1 MANDINN
8 FVDNMDLNISNSF
21 THMLDTENSDEL
33 NVIRCSPY
41 ITDDLLLQSMENRKY
56 GLNILSLNCQSL
68 HAKFDYIR
76 LLIDKFMQKDCPLQA
91 ICLQETWF
99 SSETD
104 LSLYSI
110 PGYHMISTG
119 HYASNHGGLVIYLNK
134 KWEYKLIADVTE
146 SKLWEKQII
155 EIFDPNKNQRQKI
168 IIGNIYRPPY
178 NLRDSLNTFMMEFN
192 STLLEHHTNSQ
203 KIYMC
208 GDYNVDLLK
217 LNSIPFN
224 ETYFDNILSA
234 GYIPKITLPT
244 RLSENSTLI
253 DNIFTTNLSSDL
265 SAYIL
270 DMYISDHQPII
281 LYTNDDLP
289 PARNKFITIRT
300 NTDDQKDHFKQRFHH
315 KHIFDQL
322 DTNIHVNDPNHNY
335 EILEHALKET
345 HSECFPERRVKF
357 NDKKHKKTPWITN
370 GILRSINSRN
380 KLYKKLKK
388 TKIDS
393 LSYITKKS
401 NFNRYRNTLNKTI
414 TNAKRVY
421 YKAIFN
427 LYKHDMKKTWG
438 VISETLNRKVK
449 NSVLETMTINGQDC
463 SNREIIVEN
472 FNTFFATIG
481 EKNEHNIHTHEGSHF
496 SNYLTDDIKCKFA
509 FHLIDNNATIRII
522 KHTKISTSKGHDGIS
537 SELLKLI
544 TNDISKCIT
553 VIINQSL
560 TSGIFPNS
568 LKIAKVTP
576 IFKKENSKLITN
588 YRPISVL
595 PVISKIFESVI
606 HEQLSEYF
614 IANDL
619 FCPQQ
624 YGFRKNSSTELAALE
639 LLDRVLGQMDKHKIP
654 INFHIDLSKAFDS
667 LRHDILL
674 DKLSYYGITLPAKKL
689 IESYLSN
696 RKQFVQIGN
705 IKSTMRLVSTGVPQG
720 SIVGPLLFNIF
731 INDII
736 KACSKFAFI
745 LYADDTT
752 LNSTLD
758 SFGNDTEEIQNSI
771 ISELKKVFK
780 WLDVNKLCLN
790 LSKSKFM
797 LFQMPQK
804 RVPNLLFNI
813 DRMHIEQVTEFNFLG
828 LIIDSNLNWKAHLNA
843 ISTKISRI
851 IGLLHKLKYIFP
863 KQVLHSIY
871 NSLIMPHLNY
881 SLLAWGIKSHKIEQ
895 LQKKA
900 IRVLYSKSP
909 LAHTEPLFIK
919 MNQPKLSDLYTCQ
932 LLKLYYRLYRNK
944 LPRYFDNFLP
954 EFGIHNHTLRNDLI
968 RLPAIRCEFGEMNAK
983 YQMHLRLRELAS
995 PPDTPEYPPI
1005 EISEATL
1012 GTSVRCFSNYLKTQ
1026 FVRSYSNLCNI
1037 NDCFVCNN
1045 SN

>member
-1 MANDINN
+1 
-8 FVDNMDLNISNSF
+8 
-21 THMLDTENSDEL
+21 
-33 NVIRCSPY
+33 
-41 ITDDLLLQSMENRKY
+41 
-56 GLNILSLNCQSL
+56 
-68 HAKFDYIR
+68 
-76 LLIDKFMQKDCPLQA
+76 
-91 ICLQETWF
+91 
-99 SSETD
+99 
-104 LSLYSI
+104 
-110 PGYHMISTG
+110 
-119 HYASNHGGLVIYLNK
+119 
-134 KWEYKLIADVTE
+134 
-146 SKLWEKQII
+146 
-155 EIFDPNKNQRQKI
+155 
-168 IIGNIYRPPY
+168 
-178 NLRDSLNTFMMEFN
+178 
-192 STLLEHHTNSQ
+192 
-203 KIYMC
+203 
-208 GDYNVDLLK
+208 
-217 LNSIPFN
+217 
-224 ETYFDNILSA
+224 
-234 GYIPKITLPT
+234 
-244 RLSENSTLI
+244 
-253 DNIFTTNLSSDL
+253 
-265 SAYIL
+265 
-270 DMYISDHQPII
+270 
-281 LYTNDDLP
+281 
-289 PARNKFITIRT
+289 
-300 NTDDQKDHFKQRFHH
+300 
-315 KHIFDQL
+315 
-322 DTNIHVNDPNHNY
+322 
-335 EILEHALKET
+335 
-345 HSECFPERRVKF
+345 
-357 NDKKHKKTPWITN
+357 
-370 GILRSINSRN
+370 
-380 KLYKKLKK
+380 
-388 TKIDS
+388 
-393 LSYITKKS
+393 
-401 NFNRYRNTLNKTI
+401 
-414 TNAKRVY
+414 
-421 YKAIFN
+421 
-427 LYKHDMKKTWG
+427 MKKTWG

-449 NSVLETMTINGQDC
+449 NSVTETMTINGQDC
-463 SNREIIVEN
+463 SDREIIVEN
-472 FNTFFATIG
+472 FSTFFATIG

-522 KHTKISTSKGHDGIS
+522 KHTKISTGKGHDGIS
-537 SELLKLI
+537 SEFLKLI

-576 IFKKENSKLITN
+576 IFKKENSKLITS

-674 DKLSYYGITLPAKKL
+674 DKLSYYGITHPAKKL

-720 SIVGPLLFNIF
+720 SIV
-731 INDII
+731 
-736 KACSKFAFI
+736 
-745 LYADDTT
+745 
-752 LNSTLD
+752 
-758 SFGNDTEEIQNSI
+758 
-771 ISELKKVFK
+771 
-780 WLDVNKLCLN
+780 
-790 LSKSKFM
+790 
-797 LFQMPQK
+797 
-804 RVPNLLFNI
+804 
-813 DRMHIEQVTEFNFLG
+813 G

-871 NSLIMPHLNY
+871 NSLIIPHLNY

-909 LAHTEPLFIK
+909 IAHTEPLFIK

-944 LPRYFDNFLP
+944 LPHNFDNFLP

-968 RLPAIRCEFGEMNAK
+968 RLPAIRCEFGEINAK

-1026 FVRSYSNLCNI
+1026 SVRSYSNLCNI